1 MVELIFRLGEIFHTH
16 THTHIFVAFLGK
28 GNKKRYLNSFT
39 SVMKKKMSSNV
50 ITRWLEE
57 WVIQTHQVENN
68 DNTIFDVILV
78 SEDQIEH
85 MSRSSKGLNLQLLRI
100 SKLQTLLIK
109 SLSNPS
115 ISLRA
120 PTP

>member
-1 MVELIFRLGEIFHTH
+1 MQPFIH

-28 GNKKRYLNSFT
+28 GNKKRSVNSFT
-39 SVMKKKMSSNV
+39 SVMKKKISSNV
-50 ITRWLEE
+50 ITRMLEE
-57 WVIQTHQVENN
+57 WVIETRQVENN

-85 MSRSSKGLNLQLLRI
+85 LRRSSKGINLQLLCI
-100 SKLQTLLIK
+100 SKLKALLIK
-109 SLSNPS
+109 SLSNSS
-115 ISLRA
+115 ISLIA

>member
-1 MVELIFRLGEIFHTH
+1 
-16 THTHIFVAFLGK
+16 
-28 GNKKRYLNSFT
+28 
-39 SVMKKKMSSNV
+39 MKKKISSNV
-50 ITRWLEE
+50 ITRWLDE

-85 MSRSSKGLNLQLLRI
+85 LRRSSKGLNLQLLCI
-100 SKLQTLLIK
+100 SKLQALLIK

-120 PTP
+120 PTA

>member
-1 MVELIFRLGEIFHTH
+1 
-16 THTHIFVAFLGK
+16 
-28 GNKKRYLNSFT
+28 
-39 SVMKKKMSSNV
+39 MKKKMSSNV
-50 ITRWLEE
+50 ITHWLEE
-57 WVIQTHQVENN
+57 WIIQTHQVENN

>member
-1 MVELIFRLGEIFHTH
+1 
-16 THTHIFVAFLGK
+16 
-28 GNKKRYLNSFT
+28 
-39 SVMKKKMSSNV
+39 MKKKMSSNV
-50 ITRWLEE
+50 ITHWLEE

-78 SEDQIEH
+78 SEDQIED

>member
-1 MVELIFRLGEIFHTH
+1 MGYSD
-16 THTHIFVAFLGK
+16 
-28 GNKKRYLNSFT
+28 N
-39 SVMKKKMSSNV
+39 
-50 ITRWLEE
+50 
-57 WVIQTHQVENN
+57 QVENN

-85 MSRSSKGLNLQLLRI
+85 LRRSSKDLTWQLNLKH
-100 SKLQTLLIK
+100 SKLKALLIK

-120 PTP
+120 PTA

>member
-1 MVELIFRLGEIFHTH
+1 
-16 THTHIFVAFLGK
+16 
-28 GNKKRYLNSFT
+28 
-39 SVMKKKMSSNV
+39 MSSNV
-50 ITRWLEE
+50 ITHWLEE

-78 SEDQIEH
+78 SEDQIED

>member
-1 MVELIFRLGEIFHTH
+1 
-16 THTHIFVAFLGK
+16 
-28 GNKKRYLNSFT
+28 
-39 SVMKKKMSSNV
+39 MKKKMSSNV
-50 ITRWLEE
+50 ITHWLEE

-78 SEDQIEH
+78 SEDQIEDL
-85 MSRSSKGLNLQLLRI
+85 SRNSKGLNLQLLRI
-100 SKLQTLLIK
+100 SKLQALLIK

-120 PTP
+120 PTA

>member
-1 MVELIFRLGEIFHTH
+1 
-16 THTHIFVAFLGK
+16 
-28 GNKKRYLNSFT
+28 
-39 SVMKKKMSSNV
+39 MSSNV

-85 MSRSSKGLNLQLLRI
+85 LRRSSKDLNLQLLCI
-100 SKLQTLLIK
+100 SKLKALLIK
-109 SLSNPS
+109 SLINPS
-115 ISLRA
+115 ISLRVPIA
-120 PTP
+120 